1 MLDWYLNASLCSMK
15 ILGRVPFYNSGTL
28 KSYQTL
34 TVSIVCFK
42 CLSDEYY
49 SGQHC
54 KHDLVEHTLETFKL
68 NFLLETGKI
77 VCNSALVLNI

>member
-1 MLDWYLNASLCSMK
+1 MLDWFLNASLCSMK

-28 KSYQTL
+28 KSYQPL

-42 CLSDEYY
+42 CLSDQYN
-49 SGQHC
+49 SDQHFE
-54 KHDLVEHTLETFKL
+54 HELVEYTLETFKL

-77 VCNSALVLNI
+77 VYNSALVRNI

>member
-1 MLDWYLNASLCSMK
+1 MLDWFLNASLCSMN

-42 CLSDEYY
+42 CLSDQYN
-49 SGQHC
+49 SDQHFE
-54 KHDLVEHTLETFKL
+54 HELVEYTLETFKL

-77 VCNSALVLNI
+77 VYNSALVRNI

>member
-1 MLDWYLNASLCSMK
+1 MK

-49 SGQHC
+49 SGQHF

-77 VCNSALVLNI
+77 VCNSALVRNI

>member
-1 MLDWYLNASLCSMK
+1 MLDWFLNASLCSMK

-49 SGQHC
+49 SGQHF
-54 KHDLVEHTLETFKL
+54 KHELVEHTLETLKL